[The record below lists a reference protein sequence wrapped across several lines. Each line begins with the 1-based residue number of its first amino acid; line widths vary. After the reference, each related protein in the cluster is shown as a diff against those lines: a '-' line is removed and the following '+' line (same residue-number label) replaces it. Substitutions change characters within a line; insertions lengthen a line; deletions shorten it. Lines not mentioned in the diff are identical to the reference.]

1 LVRTEVLL
9 LKQNLMVPAD
19 CEAISVSC
27 ASAFDMLAMRFRAK
41 GHLTRQGNRVMKNL
55 AMAASVMV
63 LVAISGQA
71 FAKTAAQN
79 ARDWSET
86 TGPSDPQAA
95 YAYDAFDT
103 TLATQPDE
111 PNAYRY
117 HGGPKYND

>member
-1 LVRTEVLL
+1 MRIGVRYAV
-9 LKQNLMVPAD
+9 
-19 CEAISVSC
+19 
-27 ASAFDMLAMRFRAK
+27 MRR
-41 GHLTRQGNRVMKNL
+41 GDGDLTRQGNRIMKSL
-55 AMAASVMV
+55 ALAASVMM

-86 TGPSDPQAA
+86 TGPSNRQTAN
-95 YAYDAFDT
+95 AYDAFDST
-103 TLATQPDE
+103 MATPDE